1 MSGGLHLRPRGC
13 AEQEAYRPRRATKE
27 KNTRGCAEQE
37 AYRPKGKVWKPKNFF
52 VYHVEGIYIE
62 KTVIALYRKDV
73 NTA

>member
-1 MSGGLHLRPRGC
+1 MKL
-13 AEQEAYRPRRATKE
+13 
-27 KNTRGCAEQE
+27 RGCAEQE

>member
-1 MSGGLHLRPRGC
+1 MRPSGVRRTRGVPTQKNP
-13 AEQEAYRPRRATKE
+13 EE